1 MKRLIAISISS
12 LLIILSS
19 FAANAIKIGA
29 IYLDSQGFYG
39 GIQKGI
45 MVAGA
50 EEGIELLG
58 NNSQADVT
66 KESEFIDQA
75 QWIGEERWLTPN
87 EILDDRKINNIRE

>member
-12 LLIILSS
+12 LMIILSS

-66 KESEFIDQA
+66 KESEFIEFYNWDH
-75 QWIGEERWLTPN
+75 T
-87 EILDDRKINNIRE
+87 IL